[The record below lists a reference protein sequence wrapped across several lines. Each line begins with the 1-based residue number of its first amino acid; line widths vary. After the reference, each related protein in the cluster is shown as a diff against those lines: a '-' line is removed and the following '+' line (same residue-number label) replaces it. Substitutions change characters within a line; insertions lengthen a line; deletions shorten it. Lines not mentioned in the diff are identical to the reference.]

1 MSTPISDFSP
11 DIFEVVFDGEA
22 VENNSIDAKDLARSI
37 LALGELV
44 EQARHLVTDIDADVA
59 LRVKSGFKP
68 GSFEV
73 GFEISHTFL
82 TDVLTSKNTT
92 AAVNILA
99 LLGISGVKGLIQYL
113 LKAKGRKPKDVIS
126 VESKESVIVTF
137 DDGENI
143 EIPKKVFDLYNN
155 QKARQAASMFVSPLE
170 EEGIEKMILRY
181 QGQESIIEEEDRIY
195 FNTDIEDERK
205 IEEDS
210 EKFLVL
216 INVSFKMG
224 QKWRVSDGTDVF
236 YTRILDEAF
245 MNKVISRKILFGTN
259 DSLRVIL
266 RTVQILNKDGSLK
279 TFKDV
284 VKVIEHIPSD
294 QQSELD
300 L

>member
-1 MSTPISDFSP
+1 
-11 DIFEVVFDGEA
+11 
-22 VENNSIDAKDLARSI
+22 
-37 LALGELV
+37 
-44 EQARHLVTDIDADVA
+44 
-59 LRVKSGFKP
+59 
-68 GSFEV
+68 
-73 GFEISHTFL
+73 
-82 TDVLTSKNTT
+82 
-92 AAVNILA
+92 
-99 LLGISGVKGLIQYL
+99 
-113 LKAKGRKPKDVIS
+113 
-126 VESKESVIVTF
+126 
-137 DDGENI
+137 
-143 EIPKKVFDLYNN
+143 
-155 QKARQAASMFVSPLE
+155 MFVSPLE